1 MNKST
6 KPIISHIPDYLE
18 FCEVEKGLANL
29 SVKNYD
35 EFLVPFKK
43 WLQKNNLTR
52 LLPHE
57 LTKQHIWDYRLFL
70 SRFVIVNTKKNL
82 QKTTQNY
89 YLIALRG
96 LLSYFAEKD
105 ITSLPP
111 EKIKLSKKNKSRIIK
126 FLSLDQIEKLLLAP
140 DTNNIIG
147 LRDRAIFETLF
158 STGLRV
164 TELTSLNRDQIN
176 LELLRK
182 NRNKDMELVIV
193 GKGNKPRT
201 VYLSER
207 TIEWLIKFLEKRND
221 NDPALFINVL
231 KNKST
236 QSKRLTSRSVEK
248 MIKKYCKIQGLPITT
263 TPHTI
268 RHSYATDLLEQGVD
282 LRTIQE
288 FLGHQ
293 NIVTTQ
299 VYTHVTN
306 KHLRDVHRAFH
317 SGNKLKNE

>member
-1 MNKST
+1 MKKSN
-6 KPIISHIPDYLE
+6 KPIISHISDFLE
-18 FCEVEKGLANL
+18 YCEVEKGLANL

-35 EFLVPFKK
+35 KFLVLFKR
-43 WLQKNNLTR
+43 WLEKNNLNK
-52 LLPHE
+52 LLPHD
-57 LTKQHIWDYRLFL
+57 LTQEHIWNYRLFL
-70 SRFVIVNTKKNL
+70 SRYVILNTKKTL
-82 QKTTQNY
+82 EKTTQNY

-96 LLSYFAEKD
+96 LLTYFAEKD
-105 ITSLPP
+105 IISLPP
-111 EKIKLSKKNKSRIIK
+111 EKIKLSKKNKSRVIK

-140 DTNNIIG
+140 NINNIVG
-147 LRDRAIFETLF
+147 LRDRAILETLF

-164 TELTSLNRDQIN
+164 TELTSLNRDQVN

-182 NRNKDMELVIV
+182 NRNKDLELVIV

-236 QSKRLTSRSVEK
+236 QSKRLTTRTIEK